1 MLQSVLISP
10 RAKYHCLQNCRQLLT
25 DALGLLFLH
34 THHSPCPSISGFSDF
49 QVFPGVCLL
58 VHSFMAQFSAH
69 HMNALLVSIWQTS
82 TLFKTLCFCEVCLF
96 PPSRP
101 ETRFSCTVQ
110 AGFNLLIPYLRLAGT
125 LATVADSS
133 LYWPRQNWTQPS
145 RGLCGIQLCLGTSHS
160 TIPID
165 PAIWVFLKNVAYI
178 YIISVPSRPG
188 TAPYTQEG
196 RFIFEYLK
204 CFGQTIFLFK
214 IRRFLC
220 QFLLLIISWIQDLI
234 SKICDNLPLIEWE
247 CIDYLL

>member
-1 MLQSVLISP
+1 MLWACFFSIPITHHALPFLASVTSRYFLEYVFWCIPSWLSSLHTIWML
-10 RAKYHCLQNCRQLLT
+10 YLCLSGKL
-25 DALGLLFLH
+25 LLFLRLYA
-34 THHSPCPSISGFSDF
+34 SVKFVYPPPPC
-49 QVFPGVCLL
+49 
-58 VHSFMAQFSAH
+58 
-69 HMNALLVSIWQTS
+69 
-82 TLFKTLCFCEVCLF
+82 
-96 PPSRP
+96 P

-110 AGFNLLIPYLRLAGT
+110 AGFNLLITYLRLAGT

-145 RGLCGIQLCLGTSHS
+145 RGLCGTQLCLGTSHS

-196 RFIFEYLK
+196 QFIFEYLK
-204 CFGQTIFLFK
+204 CFGQTLFLFK